1 MSLNPILVTGATG
14 HIGNVLVR
22 KLLNQGKQVRAMIL
36 PGEDTSPLHDLPVEQ
51 VHADVLDP
59 DALKKAFHHVTQ
71 VFHLA
76 GVISIMPGKDSLIQK
91 INVEGTANIIK
102 AALNAGVE
110 KLVYVSSIH
119 ALARI
124 PHGTTIDE
132 QVPYD
137 PENTYGVYDQSKAQ
151 ASLLVQDAVKDGL
164 NAVIACPTGVIGPFD
179 FRNSLMGSVIRSAA
193 FRKVTPYIDGAY
205 DFVDVRDVADGLM
218 AVAEKGRKGA
228 SYLLSGH
235 RISVRYLLQTVHEI
249 TGHGFP
255 HFKIPLPIAR
265 FAAKFTP
272 AYYRLSKSIPRF
284 TPYSIEV
291 LQSNSFISHELASQE
306 LGYVSRPLTDSIRD
320 AILWYFEQPLLASA
334 RSEAD

>member
-1 MSLNPILVTGATG
+1 MSNHPILVTGATG

-22 KLLNQGKQVRAMIL
+22 KLLKQGKKVRAMIL
-36 PGEDTSPLHDLPVEQ
+36 PGEDTTPLNNLQVEQ
-51 VHADVLDP
+51 VHADVLDCS
-59 DALKKAFHHVTQ
+59 ALQKAFSGIRQ

-76 GVISIMPGKDSLIQK
+76 GVISIMPGKNSLIQK
-91 INVEGTANIIK
+91 INVEGTANVIK
-102 AALNAGVE
+102 AAVSASVE

-124 PHGTTIDE
+124 PHGKTIDE

-137 PENTYGVYDQSKAQ
+137 PENTYGAYDQSKAQ
-151 ASLLVQDAVKDGL
+151 ASLLVQEAARNGL
-164 NAVIACPTGVIGPFD
+164 NAVIACPTGVIGPYD

-193 FRKVTPYIDGAY
+193 FRNMTPYIDGAY

-218 AVAEKGRKGA
+218 AIAEKGRQGA

-255 HFKIPLPIAR
+255 HFKIPLSIAR
-265 FAAKFTP
+265 IAAKFTP
-272 AYYRLSKSIPRF
+272 AYYRLSKSSPRF

-291 LQSNSFISHELASQE
+291 LQSNSFISHELATQE
-306 LGYVSRPLTDSIRD
+306 LGYISRPLADSIRD
-320 AILWYFEQPLLASA
+320 AIRWYFEQPLMTAGIK
-334 RSEAD
+334 AD